1 MEENT
6 IDSLYQAF
14 YKKIARVS
22 TRFRRYIYTDINWN
36 NYVIGIKG
44 ARGVGKSTLIQQH
57 IKESFRNLENVLYVS
72 LDNLWFSTHSL
83 TDLVTYFVAHN
94 GTYLFL
100 DEVHRYPNW
109 QVVLKNLSDDFPELH
124 VVYTGSSMLQ
134 ISNNQGD
141 MSRRQLVYDLPGL
154 SFREF
159 LEFEADVKLPSVT
172 LEELLH
178 SHNEIAMELVGRGV
192 KILPL
197 FERYLQKGYYPFYKR
212 DGDGYGIRLQEV
224 VNQVLESDLPAVDDV
239 KYPTIQ
245 KLKKML
251 MILAER
257 VPITPKMNELYAELE
272 TTREQGLKMLT
283 ELERAA
289 LLNLVSSP
297 AKSFKQM
304 SKPEKILINNPNL
317 MYALAPKCEIGTVRE
332 CFFYNQLAVKH
343 NVHYPNKGDFRVDE
357 RYLFEVGGKS
367 KTFEQIKDI
376 PDSYLAVDGIEIGV
390 HNRIPLWMF
399 GLLY

>member
-1 MEENT
+1 MGGKCLFLKKNNIEKVFCDFVERIKRMEENT

-72 LDNLWFSTHSL
+72 LDNLWFTTHSL

-94 GTYLFL
+94 GTHLFL
-100 DEVHRYPNW
+100 DEVLRYPNW
-109 QVVLKNLSDDFPELH
+109 QVVLKNLSD
-124 VVYTGSSMLQ
+124 
-134 ISNNQGD
+134 
-141 MSRRQLVYDLPGL
+141 
-154 SFREF
+154 
-159 LEFEADVKLPSVT
+159 
-172 LEELLH
+172 
-178 SHNEIAMELVGRGV
+178 
-192 KILPL
+192 
-197 FERYLQKGYYPFYKR
+197 
-212 DGDGYGIRLQEV
+212 
-224 VNQVLESDLPAVDDV
+224 
-239 KYPTIQ
+239 
-245 KLKKML
+245 
-251 MILAER
+251 
-257 VPITPKMNELYAELE
+257 
-272 TTREQGLKMLT
+272 
-283 ELERAA
+283 
-289 LLNLVSSP
+289 
-297 AKSFKQM
+297 
-304 SKPEKILINNPNL
+304 
-317 MYALAPKCEIGTVRE
+317 
-332 CFFYNQLAVKH
+332 FYNQLAVKH
-343 NVHYPNKGDFRVDE
+343 KVHYPNKGDFRVDE